1 MDLDI
6 TGFVDLFTGWN
17 HSHHCSCCCCC
28 CCCCWRSE
36 DVELSGVR
44 PVIIIVIFIVIVIII
59 AIIIIIIIIIIITI
73 ILGMTC
79 PRRLVLMVGDP
90 GWRPWRRGRR

>member
-6 TGFVDLFTGWN
+6 TGFVELFTGWN
-17 HSHHCSCCCCC
+17 HSHHCY

-44 PVIIIVIFIVIVIII
+44 PVIILVIII
-59 AIIIIIIIIIIITI
+59 VNVIIIVITIIIVIIIITI

-79 PRRLVLMVGDP
+79 PRRLVLVGDL
-90 GWRPWRRGRR
+90 GWRPWRRARR

>member
-6 TGFVDLFTGWN
+6 TGFVELFTGWN
-17 HSHHCSCCCCC
+17 HSHHCYCCCC

-44 PVIIIVIFIVIVIII
+44 PVIIIVIFIIIIIVIV
-59 AIIIIIIIIIIITI
+59 IIIIIIITIITI

-79 PRRLVLMVGDP
+79 PRRLVRVGDL